1 MSKYLTITM
10 LSVWLAL
17 TFTVGLNALTGV
29 NVIKGGAGAHKE
41 LLVKA
46 PTFDL
51 LPRADFW
58 SRKRGAPN
66 GVGAAFAQPK
76 MPMCFLSK
84 KPVGEREVVFDRWW
98 LQRWSRRGRQRCR
111 WFCRQI

>member
-29 NVIKGGAGAHKE
+29 NVIKGSAGAHRE

-51 LPRADFW
+51 LPRADF
-58 SRKRGAPN
+58 
-66 GVGAAFAQPK
+66 
-76 MPMCFLSK
+76 
-84 KPVGEREVVFDRWW
+84 
-98 LQRWSRRGRQRCR
+98 
-111 WFCRQI
+111 

>member
-10 LSVWLAL
+10 LGVWLAL

-29 NVIKGGAGAHKE
+29 NVIKAGTGAHRE

-51 LPRADFW
+51 LPPTDF
-58 SRKRGAPN
+58 
-66 GVGAAFAQPK
+66 
-76 MPMCFLSK
+76 
-84 KPVGEREVVFDRWW
+84 
-98 LQRWSRRGRQRCR
+98 
-111 WFCRQI
+111 

>member
-29 NVIKGGAGAHKE
+29 NVIKGGAHKE

-51 LPRADFW
+51 LPRADF
-58 SRKRGAPN
+58 
-66 GVGAAFAQPK
+66 
-76 MPMCFLSK
+76 
-84 KPVGEREVVFDRWW
+84 
-98 LQRWSRRGRQRCR
+98 
-111 WFCRQI
+111 